1 VKIAALNIG
10 QLEGFLEVAHRLFV
24 ALRREKGFPLLYSVL
39 LLVHPLE
46 ARREFFI
53 SSETK

>member
-24 ALRREKGFPLLYSVL
+24 ALRREKGFPLLYRVL